1 VTAIAPTSLDHVALW
16 VADRDA
22 IADLVC
28 DHLGMHVI
36 ERTERF
42 TLVGADAREG
52 KLTLFTAEG
61 PRERGALS
69 AIVLR
74 VPSLED
80 ALAALPP
87 EVRVARED
95 GTAWLDAPEGLRL
108 GLVGGAPA
116 GTDLDHVR
124 LKVSDVEAMAAALA
138 ELGFERDGERLRVRD
153 RWVVLEAGGEPE
165 GDRPLLNH
173 LAVLAHF
180 IGQAVFQG
188 AAEPCAELVP
198 QSHGLQAS
206 STRPI
211 AKIMASKVR
220 RSSARRFRP
229 VGVSLYIRALRLL
242 SETPHSA
249 CTQSFTSRRC
259 RAG

>member
-1 VTAIAPTSLDHVALW
+1 MTAIAPTSLDHVALW

-124 LKVSDVEAMAAALA
+124 LKVSDVEAMAAALS

-173 LAVLAHF
+173 LAMLVDSATEVAEEARRRGAEVADVVDAPNTL
-180 IGQAVFQG
+180 AVFLWG
-188 AAEPCAELVP
+188 PDRVKLEFVEHKPGFSLV
-198 QSHGLQAS
+198 
-206 STRPI
+206 
-211 AKIMASKVR
+211 
-220 RSSARRFRP
+220 
-229 VGVSLYIRALRLL
+229 
-242 SETPHSA
+242 
-249 CTQSFTSRRC
+249 
-259 RAG
+259 

>member
-1 VTAIAPTSLDHVALW
+1 MAAIAPTSLDHVALW

-87 EVRVARED
+87 DVRVARED

-124 LKVSDVEAMAAALA
+124 LKVSDVEAMASALA

-153 RWVVLEAGGEPE
+153 RRVVLEAGGEPE

-173 LAVLAHF
+173 LAVLGDSAMEVAEEARRR
-180 IGQAVFQG
+180 GAEVADVVDAPNTLAVFLWG
-188 AAEPCAELVP
+188 PDRVKLEFVEHKPGFSLV
-198 QSHGLQAS
+198 
-206 STRPI
+206 
-211 AKIMASKVR
+211 
-220 RSSARRFRP
+220 
-229 VGVSLYIRALRLL
+229 
-242 SETPHSA
+242 
-249 CTQSFTSRRC
+249 
-259 RAG
+259 

>member
-1 VTAIAPTSLDHVALW
+1 MTAIAPTSLDHVALW

-22 IADLVC
+22 LADLVC

-138 ELGFERDGERLRVRD
+138 ELGFERDGERLRVRH

-173 LAVLAHF
+173 LAVLVDSATEVAEEARRR
-180 IGQAVFQG
+180 GAEVADVVDAPNTLAVFLWG
-188 AAEPCAELVP
+188 PDRVKLEFVEHKPGFSLV
-198 QSHGLQAS
+198 
-206 STRPI
+206 
-211 AKIMASKVR
+211 
-220 RSSARRFRP
+220 
-229 VGVSLYIRALRLL
+229 
-242 SETPHSA
+242 
-249 CTQSFTSRRC
+249 
-259 RAG
+259 

>member
-1 VTAIAPTSLDHVALW
+1 MTAIAPTSLDHVALW

-87 EVRVARED
+87 ELRVARED

-124 LKVSDVEAMAAALA
+124 LKVSDVEAMASALA

-173 LAVLAHF
+173 LAMLVDSATEVAEEARRRGAEVADVVDAPNTL
-180 IGQAVFQG
+180 AVFLWG
-188 AAEPCAELVP
+188 PDRVKLEFVEHKPGFSLV
-198 QSHGLQAS
+198 
-206 STRPI
+206 
-211 AKIMASKVR
+211 
-220 RSSARRFRP
+220 
-229 VGVSLYIRALRLL
+229 
-242 SETPHSA
+242 
-249 CTQSFTSRRC
+249 
-259 RAG
+259 

>member
-1 VTAIAPTSLDHVALW
+1 MAAIAPTSLDHVALW

-80 ALAALPP
+80 ALATLPP
-87 EVRVARED
+87 DVRVARED

-124 LKVSDVEAMAAALA
+124 LKVSDVEAMASALA

-153 RWVVLEAGGEPE
+153 RRVVLEAGGEPE

-173 LAVLAHF
+173 LAVLVDSAMEVAEEARRR
-180 IGQAVFQG
+180 GAEVADVVDAPNTLAVFLWG
-188 AAEPCAELVP
+188 PDRVKLEFVEHKPGFSLV
-198 QSHGLQAS
+198 
-206 STRPI
+206 
-211 AKIMASKVR
+211 
-220 RSSARRFRP
+220 
-229 VGVSLYIRALRLL
+229 
-242 SETPHSA
+242 
-249 CTQSFTSRRC
+249 
-259 RAG
+259 

>member
-1 VTAIAPTSLDHVALW
+1 MTAIAPTSLDHVALW

-138 ELGFERDGERLRVRD
+138 ELGFEPDGERLRVRD

-173 LAVLAHF
+173 LAMLVDSATEVAEEARRRGAEVADVVDAPNTL
-180 IGQAVFQG
+180 AVFLWG
-188 AAEPCAELVP
+188 PDRVKLEFVEHKPGFSLV
-198 QSHGLQAS
+198 
-206 STRPI
+206 
-211 AKIMASKVR
+211 
-220 RSSARRFRP
+220 
-229 VGVSLYIRALRLL
+229 
-242 SETPHSA
+242 
-249 CTQSFTSRRC
+249 
-259 RAG
+259 

>member
-1 VTAIAPTSLDHVALW
+1 MTAIAPTSLDHVALW

-173 LAVLAHF
+173 LAVLVDSATEVAEEARRR
-180 IGQAVFQG
+180 GAEVADVVDAPNTLAVFLWG
-188 AAEPCAELVP
+188 PDRVKLEFVEHKPGFSLV
-198 QSHGLQAS
+198 
-206 STRPI
+206 
-211 AKIMASKVR
+211 
-220 RSSARRFRP
+220 
-229 VGVSLYIRALRLL
+229 
-242 SETPHSA
+242 
-249 CTQSFTSRRC
+249 
-259 RAG
+259 

>member
-173 LAVLAHF
+173 LAMLVDSATEVAEEARRRGAEVADVVDAPNTL
-180 IGQAVFQG
+180 AVFLWG
-188 AAEPCAELVP
+188 PDRVKLEFVEHKPGFSLV
-198 QSHGLQAS
+198 
-206 STRPI
+206 
-211 AKIMASKVR
+211 
-220 RSSARRFRP
+220 
-229 VGVSLYIRALRLL
+229 
-242 SETPHSA
+242 
-249 CTQSFTSRRC
+249 
-259 RAG
+259 